1 MIQFTG
7 ERIVPEAGNCE
18 PLFAEKMYQEHVA
31 RYAFASQ
38 WIQGKRVLDVGCGV
52 GYGSR
57 WMAQNGAASVR
68 AFDLSPDAVGH
79 AKEFYAHEK
88 LTFEV
93 ASATNFD
100 FDERFDVVTC
110 FELIEHVDAQRE
122 VIQCIQRALKD
133 DGVLIISTP
142 RALEQKRTH
151 FHTKEFSEQ
160 EFRSL
165 LESSFP
171 QVRFYFENNHFAS
184 LITDGVPQRIDQI
197 LPLKDQYSLAQAD
210 YFIAVASVSPSRPI
224 TEGIAPVLV
233 IGDDKYVSLLERDI
247 DILHNAE
254 DRLVELVAARD
265 ATLAG
270 NMQELEALRA
280 EADALRSTEKELR
293 TRSSALERELGGLRE
308 EAAGLRRALA
318 AERELPTS
326 VAELRREV
334 ALQCSDSDYLR
345 DVVAAM
351 QNSSSW
357 KMTAPYRFVGG
368 KLRQP
373 LRMLRKASE
382 YQRMHGTRALAGAI
396 RRRLGQD
403 GWSGVQSALVSGQG
417 GSSDPAITN
426 QHFDVVFAI
435 GCWEGESK
443 RYRVH
448 NLAEGLEDLGYQV
461 HVMPYGRIGVLQ
473 EQNVK
478 ADVVVLFRAP
488 YDLGVGVDQFLKY
501 AKIRGIKVVFD
512 VDDLVFDPDVIDQID
527 GFRQLPES
535 EQKQYIDGVHH
546 YRELLLA
553 ADMVTVPTE
562 YLRARVE
569 KLGKTAVVIP
579 NSINEAQQTVAAEI
593 LALPP
598 VGRQV
603 VRIGYFSGS
612 RTHQA
617 DFAQCADAL
626 FDVMQENPN
635 TVLRIV
641 GYLDL
646 DARWEALAGRI
657 ERMGFQPYKTMLRV
671 LGECDINIAPLD
683 LGSVFCH
690 GKSELK
696 FFEAGLLG
704 IPTVASATD
713 TFVRAIKNGVNGFAL
728 NSQQEW
734 KDTLSQLAASA
745 ELRKTIGGKARDA
758 SMAHFSIQEVAKT
771 ARDAYKLASLEG
783 PAQAAH
789 QLEVAPLGA
798 EALAPGRLRISWVIP
813 GLIIGGGGHRNIL
826 RAAYFL
832 SQFGHQ
838 VNLYFIGTEKDPQ
851 TIKRQ
856 IQEHFYPL
864 DCPVHLFEGKI
875 QPSDVVFATHWST
888 VNAALTARGV
898 AKEIMYFVQDFEPA
912 FAPMGTEYVLAENT
926 YRLGLYHITSG
937 PWCEVM
943 LRRDFQAAADH
954 FQFPVDRSIYYPRA
968 RTKGNRNLVFF
979 AKPEMPRRCFELG
992 VMALRE
998 FHRMRPDVEIV
1009 MFGSKHASK
1018 QSYDFPV
1025 TIREVLP
1032 TLNDLAQMYSDGDAG
1047 LVFSTTNPSLIPY
1060 EMMACG
1066 LPVIDLARGDN
1077 AVNYAGRTDIALLAD
1092 PQPKRMAEEIAELI
1106 GNPTELAS
1114 RREKG
1119 LALVDSFP
1127 SEEGMA
1133 RRIESL
1139 IVARLE
1145 SISDAQEEVA
1155 A

>member
-7 ERIVPEAGNCE
+7 ERIVPEADNCE
-18 PLFAEKMYQEHVA
+18 PRFAEKMYQEHVA
-31 RYAFASQ
+31 RYMFAAQ
-38 WIQGKRVLDVGCGV
+38 WVQGRRVLDVGCGV

-57 WMAQNGAASVR
+57 WLAQNGASSVR
-68 AFDLSPDAVGH
+68 AFDLSADAVNH
-79 AKEFYAHEK
+79 AKKFYAHEAV
-88 LTFEV
+88 TYEV
-93 ASATNFD
+93 ASAADFD
-100 FDERFDVVTC
+100 FGERFDVVTC

-122 VIQCIQRALKD
+122 VIRCIRRALKD

-142 RALEQKRTH
+142 RAREQKRTH
-151 FHTKEFSEQ
+151 FHTREFSEQ
-160 EFRSL
+160 EFRAL
-165 LESSFP
+165 LEDSFP
-171 QVRFYFENNHFAS
+171 QARFYFENNHLAS
-184 LITDGVPQRIDQI
+184 LITDSVPRRIERI

-210 YFIAVASVSPSRPI
+210 YFIAVASASASRPI
-224 TEGIAPVLV
+224 ANDMTPVLV
-233 IGDDKYVSLLERDI
+233 MGDDSYVSLLERDV
-247 DILHNAE
+247 DILHKAE
-254 DRLVELVAARD
+254 ERLLEVVAARD
-265 ATLAG
+265 SALAD
-270 NMQELEALRA
+270 NVRELEAQRS
-280 EADALRSTEKELR
+280 ETVALRDSENGLQL
-293 TRSSALERELGGLRE
+293 SALQLRRELDALRE
-308 EAAGLRRALA
+308 EATGMRHALS
-318 AERELPTS
+318 AERELQRT
-326 VAELRREV
+326 VAKLRRE
-334 ALQCSDSDYLR
+334 LELERSEGEYLTSVIT
-345 DVVAAM
+345 DM
-351 QNSSSW
+351 QGSTSW

-368 KLRQP
+368 KLHQP
-373 LRMLRKASE
+373 LRLLRKASE
-382 YQRMHGTRALAGAI
+382 YRRMHGTRALAGAI
-396 RRRLGQD
+396 RRRLGRD
-403 GWSGVQSALVSGQG
+403 GWSGLQSALVSTQAGPTEQ
-417 GSSDPAITN
+417 SIAN
-426 QHFDVVFAI
+426 QQFDVVFAI

-443 RYRVH
+443 RYRVY
-448 NLAEGLEDLGYQV
+448 NLAEGLEDLGYKV
-461 HVMPYGRIGVLQ
+461 HVMPYQRIGTLP

-478 ADVVVLFRAP
+478 ANVVVLFRAP
-488 YDLGVGVDQFLKY
+488 YDPRVGVEEFLKY
-501 AKIRGIKVVFD
+501 AKVRGIKVVFD
-512 VDDLVFDPDVIDQID
+512 VDDLVFEPEVIDQID
-527 GFRQLPES
+527 GFRLLPEG
-535 EQKQYIDGVHH
+535 QQRQYIDGVHQ

-553 ADMVTVPTE
+553 ADLVTVPTE

-569 KLGKTAVVIP
+569 KLGRTAAVIP
-579 NSINEAQQTVAAEI
+579 NSINRAQQDIASEI
-593 LALPP
+593 P
-598 VGRQV
+598 VPSSIEHKV

-626 FDVMQENPN
+626 FEVMRENPD
-635 TVLRIV
+635 TVLRVV

-646 DARWEALAGRI
+646 EPRWDKLADRI
-657 ERMGFQPYKTMLRV
+657 ERLGFQPYKTMLRV

-713 TFVRAIKNGVNGFAL
+713 TFARAIDSDVNGYAL
-728 NSQQEW
+728 TAQQEW
-734 KDTLSQLAASA
+734 KDKLSKLIASR
-745 ELRKTIGGKARDA
+745 ELRREIGAKARETA
-758 SMAHFSIQEVAKT
+758 LAHFAIQEVART
-771 ARDAYKLASLEG
+771 ARDVYGLTAPHEM
-783 PAQAAH
+783 QA
-789 QLEVAPLGA
+789 PA
-798 EALAPGRLRISWVIP
+798 EAELPTIGMEPLAPGRLRISWVIP

-826 RAAYFL
+826 RAAHFL

-864 DCPVHLFEGKI
+864 DCPVYLFEGKI

-926 YRLGLYHITSG
+926 YRLGLYHVTSG

-943 LRRDFQAAADH
+943 LRRDFHAAADH

-968 RTKGNRNLVFF
+968 RSKANMNLVFF

-1009 MFGSKHASK
+1009 MFGSKNASK

-1032 TLNDLAQMYSDGDAG
+1032 TLDDLAQMYSDGDAG

-1092 PQPKRMAEEIAELI
+1092 PQPRRMAEEIVELM
-1106 GNPTELAS
+1106 GNPSELAE

-1119 LALVDSFP
+1119 LAFVDSFP

-1139 IVARLE
+1139 IFSRLE
-1145 SISDAQEEVA
+1145 AIGAARKPMVA
-1155 A
+1155 

>member
-7 ERIVPEAGNCE
+7 ERIVPEADNCE

-57 WMAQNGAASVR
+57 WLAQNGAACVR
-68 AFDLSPDAVGH
+68 AFDLSADAVGH
-79 AKEFYAHEK
+79 AKQFYAHEN

-93 ASATNFD
+93 ASATDFD
-100 FDERFDVVTC
+100 FGERFDVVTC

-122 VIQCIQRALKD
+122 VIQCIRRALKD

-160 EFRSL
+160 EFRAL
-165 LESSFP
+165 LEDSFP

-184 LITDGVPQRIDQI
+184 LITDGVPKRIEQI

-210 YFIAVASVSPSRPI
+210 YFIAVASVSVARPI
-224 TEGIAPVLV
+224 ADGIAPVLV
-233 IGDDKYVSLLERDI
+233 VGDDRYVSLLEHDV
-247 DILHNAE
+247 DILHKAE
-254 DRLVELVAARD
+254 DRLVEELAARD
-265 ATLAG
+265 LTLADSTR
-270 NMQELEALRA
+270 ELEVLRLEAIALRQS
-280 EADALRSTEKELR
+280 EKDLQLRSSQLQRELDALREDT
-293 TRSSALERELGGLRE
+293 
-308 EAAGLRRALA
+308 AGTRRALA
-318 AERELPTS
+318 AERELPRT
-326 VAELRREV
+326 VAELRRE
-334 ALQCSDSDYLR
+334 LELERSDSDYLK
-345 DVVAAM
+345 DLIAAM
-351 QNSSSW
+351 KASSSW
-357 KMTAPYRFVGG
+357 KMTAPYRIVGG

-373 LRMLRKASE
+373 LRLLRKASE

-396 RRRLGQD
+396 RRRLGRD
-403 GWSGVQSALVSGQG
+403 GWSGVQSALVSAQD
-417 GSSDPAITN
+417 SSADQSIAN

-443 RYRVH
+443 RYRVY
-448 NLAEGLEDLGYQV
+448 NLAEGLEGLGYKV
-461 HVMPYGRIGVLQ
+461 LVMPYERIGTLP

-478 ADVVVLFRAP
+478 ADVVVVFRAP
-488 YDLGVGVDQFLKY
+488 YDLSVGVDEFLKY
-501 AKIRGIKVVFD
+501 AKVRGIKVVFD
-512 VDDLVFDPDVIDQID
+512 VDDLVFEPDVIDQID
-527 GFRQLPES
+527 GFRLLPDI

-553 ADMVTVPTE
+553 ADLVTVPTE

-569 KLGKTAVVIP
+569 KLGKTARVIP
-579 NSINEAQQTVAAEI
+579 NSINETQQAIAKEI
-593 LALPP
+593 LAQPNIE
-598 VGRQV
+598 RKA

-626 FDVMQENPN
+626 FDVMQENPD
-635 TVLRIV
+635 TILRVV

-646 DARWEALAGRI
+646 ESRWDAFANRI

-696 FFEAGLLG
+696 FFEAGLLS
-704 IPTVASATD
+704 IPTAASATD
-713 TFVRAIKNGVNGFAL
+713 TFARAIDNGVSGFAL
-728 NSQQEW
+728 TSRQEW
-734 KDTLSQLAASA
+734 RDALSKLVASR
-745 ELRKTIGGKARDA
+745 ELRQAIGAKAREA
-758 SMAHFSIQEVAKT
+758 ALAHFAIQEVART
-771 ARDAYKLASLEG
+771 ARDIYKLAPIEVRSQADVAL
-783 PAQAAH
+783 PA
-789 QLEVAPLGA
+789 LGT

-864 DCPVHLFEGKI
+864 DCPVYLFEGKI

-926 YRLGLYHITSG
+926 YRLGLYHVTSG

-943 LRRDFQAAADH
+943 LRRDF
-954 FQFPVDRSIYYPRA
+954 
-968 RTKGNRNLVFF
+968 
-979 AKPEMPRRCFELG
+979 
-992 VMALRE
+992 
-998 FHRMRPDVEIV
+998 
-1009 MFGSKHASK
+1009 
-1018 QSYDFPV
+1018 
-1025 TIREVLP
+1025 
-1032 TLNDLAQMYSDGDAG
+1032 
-1047 LVFSTTNPSLIPY
+1047 
-1060 EMMACG
+1060 
-1066 LPVIDLARGDN
+1066 
-1077 AVNYAGRTDIALLAD
+1077 
-1092 PQPKRMAEEIAELI
+1092 
-1106 GNPTELAS
+1106 
-1114 RREKG
+1114 
-1119 LALVDSFP
+1119 
-1127 SEEGMA
+1127 
-1133 RRIESL
+1133 
-1139 IVARLE
+1139 
-1145 SISDAQEEVA
+1145 
-1155 A
+1155 